1 MKKSYIFLLSAIIF
15 FSYSCN
21 RNSFK
26 SGKNI
31 SQATGWKINSEN
43 GFKAETKYKG
53 QINAPGM
60 IFVQGG
66 TFVKGNAK
74 DNVMHDWNNT
84 PTQQYVRSFFMDETE
99 VTNVMYLEYIF
110 WLKKMYAKDPQL
122 KKIYKAA
129 LPDTLVWRNPLGF
142 NEDMVNNYLRH
153 PAFQNHPVVGVSWHQ
168 ANNFA
173 KWRTNRVNERI
184 LTEKGFLN
192 KDSIENNLSQL
203 SFNTKTYLID
213 PNSTYDGRISSVL
226 GDKSISENDTIF
238 SSIENGLLLPEYRLP
253 TETEWE
259 YAALGLEELR
269 SANLYRGKKKF
280 PWQGEYTR
288 SQKKKNLGDQLANF
302 KLGKGDYGGIA
313 GWSETGSGITTSV
326 RSYPP
331 NEFGL
336 YGMAGNVAEWVADV
350 YRPIIDEEANDFNY
364 YRGNLYSRP
373 LIDEDG
379 RVTTLS
385 RENFVDSIL
394 PNGRIYIKNQPGDI
408 VEARLDSID
417 LLRTNYST
425 ADNRNFRD
433 GDTESSRFFSTG
445 SNNNES
451 MYNSPSLNDSDNT
464 TNSTSLISNESR
476 VYKGGSW
483 LDRSYYLDPAQ
494 RRFLPEYM
502 TTNFIGFRCAMSYLG
517 ESRNITKPKKR

>member
-1 MKKSYIFLLSAIIF
+1 MKNSRFLLLFLSVLVIVGC
-15 FSYSCN
+15 S
-21 RNSFK
+21 RNNYK

-53 QINAPGM
+53 QIDAPGM

-66 TFVKGNAK
+66 TFVKGNSK
-74 DNVMHDWNNT
+74 DNVLNDWNNT

-99 VTNVMYLEYIF
+99 VTNIMYLEYLD
-110 WLKKMYAKDPQL
+110 WLKRMYGSDLEL
-122 KKIYKAA
+122 KKIYTAA

-184 LTEKGFLN
+184 LTDKGFLN
-192 KDSIENNLSQL
+192 KDSIENNLSKL

-213 PNSTYDGRISSVL
+213 PSSSYEGRISSVL

-269 SANLYRGKKKF
+269 SGNLYRGKKKF
-280 PWQGEYTR
+280 PWEGEYTR
-288 SQKKKNLGDQLANF
+288 SQKKKTLGDQLANY

-313 GWSETGSGITTSV
+313 GWSETGSGITASV

-331 NEFGL
+331 NGYGL

-364 YRGNLYSRP
+364 YRGNLYTKP
-373 LIDEDG
+373 LITEDG
-379 RVTTLS
+379 KITIVT
-385 RENFVDSIL
+385 RENFIDSIL
-394 PNGRIYIKNQPGDI
+394 PNGRIYIKNQPGDLI
-408 VEARLDSID
+408 ETKLNEED
-417 LLRTNYST
+417 LIRTNYSS

-433 GDTESSRFFSTG
+433 GDNESSRFFLVG
-445 SNNNES
+445 QDKE
-451 MYNSPSLNDSDNT
+451 MYNSPNNIDKSISS
-464 TNSTSLISNESR
+464 NSTSLISDETR